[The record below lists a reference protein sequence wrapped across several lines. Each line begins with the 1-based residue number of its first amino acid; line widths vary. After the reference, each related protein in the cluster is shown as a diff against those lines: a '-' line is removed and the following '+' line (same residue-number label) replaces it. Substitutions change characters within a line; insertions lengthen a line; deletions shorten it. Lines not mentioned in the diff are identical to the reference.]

1 MPLISSF
8 LLSGFNGS
16 TIAVFLL
23 ESLTVRT
30 IHSLIVISS
39 ESEIKPTVPFF
50 KPWFKPIGIVNSLL
64 TSSISAEIELVNNEL
79 TIPIGLNQ
87 GLKKGTVGFISD
99 SEDITMSEWIV
110 LTVSDS
116 RRNTAIVEPLNPLN
130 KKEEI
135 KGKIIK
141 FMD

>member
-1 MPLISSF
+1 M
-8 LLSGFNGS
+8 
-16 TIAVFLL
+16 
-23 ESLTVRT
+23 
-30 IHSLIVISS
+30 
-39 ESEIKPTVPFF
+39 
-50 KPWFKPIGIVNSLL
+50 
-64 TSSISAEIELVNNEL
+64 
-79 TIPIGLNQ
+79 NQ

-116 RRNTAIVEPLNPLN
+116 RRNTATVEPLNPLN

-141 FMD
+141 FMN